1 MATTKKIHGGNY
13 VNFVSSSSSESSD
26 EEDKGVPKQEYH
38 HDLDVDTTV
47 CVLNQFILDESILAD
62 YGGKGERD
70 DSSDDEIQ
78 VLEEFDVENKRY
90 GGSDGDD
97 NNRKEAASNKKR
109 FRSSTEQQFWK
120 SQKMCPSLYEEEPKD
135 GMYNLRKKP
144 RKNNNGRFSTKKSTF
159 SIRTSSNSSLDPEE
173 QEEKKHMVKKVPN
186 NSKQKSFFDRH
197 VRVKHVPIGP
207 GHQIMVP
214 EWNGDGGGDAASSES
229 DSKWLGTI
237 IWPLKDGMNPRVMI
251 ERDPIGKGRQD
262 SCDCSA
268 RGLVDC
274 VGFHVA
280 EKRTKLKLEL
290 GRAFYELDLDKSRAD
305 TKNLLSDEEE
315 EQ

>member
-97 NNRKEAASNKKR
+97 NNRK
-109 FRSSTEQQFWK
+109 
-120 SQKMCPSLYEEEPKD
+120 
-135 GMYNLRKKP
+135 
-144 RKNNNGRFSTKKSTF
+144 
-159 SIRTSSNSSLDPEE
+159 
-173 QEEKKHMVKKVPN
+173 
-186 NSKQKSFFDRH
+186 
-197 VRVKHVPIGP
+197 GP